1 LAAARE
7 HTKDRKHNYNSKKNQ
22 HEAHKFF
29 AKAQIRGKRCKAKAC
44 G

>member
-7 HTKDRKHNYNSKKNQ
+7 HTKDRKYNNNSKNNQ
-22 HEAHKFF
+22 HEAHKLF
-29 AKAQIRGKRCKAKAC
+29 AKTQIRGERCKSKAC